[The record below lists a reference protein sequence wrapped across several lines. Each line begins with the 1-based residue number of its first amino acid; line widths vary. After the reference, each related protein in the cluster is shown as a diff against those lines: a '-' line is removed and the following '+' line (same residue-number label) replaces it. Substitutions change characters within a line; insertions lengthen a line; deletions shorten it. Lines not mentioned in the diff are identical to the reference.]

1 MLVATG
7 RRLELKL
14 TNLSLLRSTSCRVGA
29 SVLDAAEDLEVV
41 VEVDV
46 VDVDV
51 YWVMLVCITIF
62 SVNFPIVSLR
72 APMTKRKDTLG
83 HPPTKFGL
91 DMATH
96 QGKSLR

>member
-1 MLVATG
+1 M
-7 RRLELKL
+7 
-14 TNLSLLRSTSCRVGA
+14 TNLCLLRSTSCRVVA
-29 SVLDAAEDLEVV
+29 SVLDAAEDLEEDVDPPWVEIETV
-41 VEVDV
+41 VEFDV
-46 VDVDV
+46 VDVDC
-51 YWVMLVCITIF
+51 YWVVLACITIF

-83 HPPTKFGL
+83 HLPTKFGL